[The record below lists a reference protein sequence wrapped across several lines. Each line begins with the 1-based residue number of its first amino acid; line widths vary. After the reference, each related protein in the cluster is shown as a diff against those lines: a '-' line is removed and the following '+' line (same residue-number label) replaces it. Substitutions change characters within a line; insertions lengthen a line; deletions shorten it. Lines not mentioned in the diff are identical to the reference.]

1 MLICTR
7 DARQRV
13 FGAVLNFRVG
23 ALSLVFALTFF
34 RGWFRLYALAMQY
47 TEFQVVSMG
56 NVLGKRW

>member
-1 MLICTR
+1 
-7 DARQRV
+7 
-13 FGAVLNFRVG
+13 
-23 ALSLVFALTFF
+23 VFALTFF